1 MNCYAAFAE
10 AQQLENEGDN
20 DAALAAYTEL
30 VRAARTAHS
39 STLTYDET
47 SGPGKNAEII
57 DSVPPAA
64 LVVSVALNSLGGL
77 LLDARKLSD
86 ASVAFE
92 DALRVWGANGAAP
105 GSTTAAYAGQRDPS
119 GRGCPRLPEAGRS
132 GPKLRAAWCMFWRRE
147 LSRLVSTQAWH

>member
-30 VRAARTAHS
+30 VRAARAAHS

-57 DSVPPAA
+57 DSVPPTA

-92 DALRVWGANGAAP
+92 DSLSVWGANGAAP
-105 GSTTAAYAGQRDPS
+105 VQPRPRMPASATQAAEAARS
-119 GRGCPRLPEAGRS
+119 CPRLAEAGRS
-132 GPKLRAAWCMFWRRE
+132 SGQPGACSGAE
-147 LSRLVSTQAWH
+147 N